1 MVQSWG
7 TYMKMQTLAFGTA
20 AIALAGGAAS
30 AEVKASAP
38 DGIVIQIK
46 GEAPLS
52 REAAWAR
59 LLKIGSWWSNDH
71 TYSGQASLMTID
83 AVAGGC
89 WCEIWAGGEVE
100 HGRAIYVA
108 PNQTIRLSSA
118 LGPLQDLGVN
128 ASVTFTLS
136 DGSAP
141 GRTVL
146 TLDMK
151 ATGSS
156 LSGLDKMAPLVDA
169 VLAEQV
175 KRFAVVTAP

>member
-1 MVQSWG
+1 
-7 TYMKMQTLAFGTA
+7 MKMQ
-20 AIALAGGAAS
+20 ALALVATAVALTGGAAS

-46 GEAPLS
+46 GEAALS

-71 TYSGQASLMTID
+71 TYSGQAASMTID

-100 HGRAIYVA
+100 HGRVIYIG
-108 PNQTIRLSSA
+108 PNETIRFASA

-128 ASVTFTLS
+128 AAVTFTLS
-136 DGSAP
+136 EGSAP
-141 GRTVL
+141 GKTVL

-156 LSGLDKMAPLVDA
+156 LSGLDKMAPLVDG

-175 KRFAVVTAP
+175 KRFTTSTGP